1 MRGVDS
7 LGGGLIA
14 WIGRR
19 GLAHFWEGRD
29 QRSWSISEAWA
40 SYARHGYAGWTGISS
55 LDWVAGDRRNT
66 GGRGISAVGLFR
78 GRGHCMRGVY
88 SLGGRGIN
96 SLDRVAGDYYDT
108 GGCGIS
114 TVGLFR
120 GRGHRM
126 RSVDSLGGGVGINCV
141 VKAAGYRRIYGG
153 GGGLIAL
160 TEWLGIGAFTGRRG
174 IGAVDSV
181 V

>member
-1 MRGVDS
+1 MMRGVDS

-40 SYARHGYAGWTGISS
+40 SYAQYGYAGWTGISS

-96 SLDRVAGDYYDT
+96 
-108 GGCGIS
+108 
-114 TVGLFR
+114 
-120 GRGHRM
+120 
-126 RSVDSLGGGVGINCV
+126 CV